1 MAQPVQAAIAIS
13 SAEVEQGYREGWAG
27 HDIRGFSLHL
37 QPNEVTIVEL
47 IRNLCKIAQEGWLSE
62 KLLRRDAG
70 IITGW
75 ISRQAFPLSVS

>member
-47 IRNLCKIAQEGWLSE
+47 IRNLA
-62 KLLRRDAG
+62 R
-70 IITGW
+70 
-75 ISRQAFPLSVS
+75 